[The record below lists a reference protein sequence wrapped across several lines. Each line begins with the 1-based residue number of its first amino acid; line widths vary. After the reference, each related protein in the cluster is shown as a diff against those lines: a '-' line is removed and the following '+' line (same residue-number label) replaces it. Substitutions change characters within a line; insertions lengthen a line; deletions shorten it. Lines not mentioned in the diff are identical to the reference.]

1 MFKKKIIAS
10 ALVWSLF
17 LGSFGNIFAN
27 SDQLAVEKKICDD
40 IKIQKEKILK
50 WEPYND
56 WLYEISINNNNFY
69 YRIWIEEYK
78 NLEKEDSFHK
88 YIYEKNLKNYE
99 EEETYENNIKK
110 IIIKID
116 WNSFERSLKDNED
129 LNFIK
134 KLWNDYYYIISKFE
148 TAWRVVI
155 SGKSE
160 FYKNNEK
167 IFETENNKYISDA
180 LVDNSWN
187 IYYVETFDL
196 NQTDTDPEHIG
207 YNLFEAT
214 TYKILNWNKEKLNKY
229 KKLRY
234 YNDASEWHS
243 LDFLNFY
250 ELNNDIYFIHSK
262 GLADKSFNI
271 LKNWKPLCENLEN
284 NNWNSGNQNWNSWN
298 QNSSNQNSSNQSSS
312 WNSWSTPASS
322 SNITIKNDERVV
334 SSSENTVKTV
344 KSEDKNENKKE
355 DLKSKTFTE
364 NEKNDVKDLVSNIIK
379 KYSQSKDTLDS
390 IYKALTTREDIKKM
404 AENNPRIKFVI
415 EEFTKQYIIFSV
427 WR

>member
-27 SDQLAVEKKICDD
+27 SDQLAVEKKICEN
-40 IKIQKEKILK
+40 IEKLKGFKIV
-50 WEPYND
+50 D
-56 WLYEISINNNNFY
+56 NNFY
-69 YRIWIEEYK
+69 YSFGEENARDLDYSYFK
-78 NLEKEDSFHK
+78 NLEKKDFYSAISEWWPYWRTFEIFLLNDDS
-88 YIYEKNLKNYE
+88 YILDYEKWY
-99 EEETYENNIKK
+99 
-110 IIIKID
+110 
-116 WNSFERSLKDNED
+116 
-129 LNFIK
+129 
-134 KLWNDYYYIISKFE
+134 
-148 TAWRVVI
+148 
-155 SGKSE
+155 
-160 FYKNNEK
+160 
-167 IFETENNKYISDA
+167 NK
-180 LVDNSWN
+180 
-187 IYYVETFDL
+187 
-196 NQTDTDPEHIG
+196 
-207 YNLFEAT
+207 
-214 TYKILNWNKEKLNKY
+214 
-229 KKLRY
+229 
-234 YNDASEWHS
+234 
-243 LDFLNFY
+243 NFY
-250 ELNNDIYFIHSK
+250 
-262 GLADKSFNI
+262 I

-298 QNSSNQNSSNQSSS
+298 QNSSSQNSSNQSSS

-322 SNITIKNDERVV
+322 SNITIKNDERVIG
-334 SSSENTVKTV
+334 SENTVKTV

-379 KYSQSKDTLDS
+379 KYSQSKDTLDR